1 MQILLEMQQKKQN
14 KTKQTKKPLYKILPY
29 ISESCNKAEIKLK

>member
-1 MQILLEMQQKKQN
+1 MQIWLEMQQKNKPKQN
-14 KTKQTKKPLYKILPY
+14 KQKKPLYKILSY